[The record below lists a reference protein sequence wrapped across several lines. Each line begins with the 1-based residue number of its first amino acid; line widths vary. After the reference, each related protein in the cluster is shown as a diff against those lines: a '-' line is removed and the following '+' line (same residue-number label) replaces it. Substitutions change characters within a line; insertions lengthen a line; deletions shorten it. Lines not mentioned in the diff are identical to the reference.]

1 MANNNTLKSDIRQY
15 IYSNQNEEIT
25 GNILRDVLLEM
36 VDTLGDGW
44 TYKGVATTTTNPG
57 TPDDNVF
64 YIATAPG
71 TYTNFGGLSV
81 ADGEVAILKYN
92 GSWAKDVTGAATKA
106 QLDQLGQEVGDL
118 ADLQTTDKSSIVA
131 AINEAAQSGGGGS
144 NLTGYVSV
152 ASIADLPDPGEDT
165 LGYLI
170 GENLYLY
177 VGTGGD
183 TLDGKYQ
190 DCGPFRGPAGTPGT
204 TGQDGKSAYQIWLEA
219 GNVGTEDDFLAS
231 LQGNSGYTGAA
242 GELEIVNNLIDGGAT
257 KALSAQMGVT
267 LKGLLDTIPEHALVT
282 EDGIIFCDPYL
293 NIGAKLNSEGF
304 TAINS
309 LEIIEL

>member
-1 MANNNTLKSDIRQY
+1 MSKASVKAVIDAAIRQNG
-15 IYSNQNEEIT
+15 NQEIT
-25 GNILRDVLLEM
+25 ATVLNSVLNQM
-36 VDTLGDGW
+36 VDE
-44 TYKGVATTTTNPG
+44 V
-57 TPDDNVF
+57 PDVVN
-64 YIATAPG
+64 
-71 TYTNFGGLSV
+71 
-81 ADGEVAILKYN
+81 
-92 GSWAKDVTGAATKA
+92 DVTTGGTGKA
-106 QLDQLGQEVGDL
+106 LSAEMGKDLGTEVSQLAQEVGDL

-131 AINEAAQSGGGGS
+131 AINEAAQTGGGGS

-190 DCGPFRGPAGTPGT
+190 DCGPFRGPAGQNGTPGT
-204 TGQDGKSAYQIWLEA
+204 TGQDGKSTYQIWLEA

-242 GELEIVNNLIDGGAT
+242 GELEVVNNLIDGGAT
-257 KALSAQMGVT
+257 KALSAQMGVI
-267 LKGLLDTIPEHALVT
+267 LKGLINTIPEHALIT
-282 EDGIIFCDPYL
+282 EDGIIFCDSYL